1 MTDALRHNGSPRD
14 AGGRVLLYYKTDP
27 LFSEKLRATYRHT
40 NDSEI
45 VEIIRIFH
53 QLGFSVDV
61 VDRDASWS
69 DIKPLLKNT
78 YTVYLANAAGN
89 SAPLHVDISREI
101 NAQCKIYYAAGPE
114 PGYSNELVHRRHAE
128 FDERTGTTCV
138 RRRILRDSNFDARLL
153 GMDAI
158 FYMGNEFS
166 ASTFRR
172 ASTIPMFRLL
182 PSTSP
187 LLAMDIGML
196 KMKSA
201 KSFLYLGG
209 NGLICKGLDLVLEA
223 FDGLSHL
230 TLDVCGPENE
240 TDFWEYY
247 RPLMERNPQIKFH
260 GFVDVTGPDFKN
272 ITSRAAFNIFPS
284 CSEGCATSVVT
295 AMRRGV
301 IPVVT
306 RESGVDV
313 GAFGHELQDATIEG
327 IRDIVMKLSETPQVD
342 LKRRILDTYLESS
355 RYSMDGFKES
365 MLRALWTTLSMKG
378 LV

>member
-1 MTDALRHNGSPRD
+1 
-14 AGGRVLLYYKTDP
+14 
-27 LFSEKLRATYRHT
+27 
-40 NDSEI
+40 
-45 VEIIRIFH
+45 
-53 QLGFSVDV
+53 
-61 VDRDASWS
+61 
-69 DIKPLLKNT
+69 
-78 YTVYLANAAGN
+78 
-89 SAPLHVDISREI
+89 LHADISREI

-128 FDERTGTTCV
+128 FDERTGITCV

-166 ASTFRR
+166 ASTYRR
-172 ASTIPMFRLL
+172 VSTIPMFRLL

-201 KSFLYLGG
+201 KSFLYIGG

-240 TDFWEYY
+240 TDFWGYY

-260 GFVDVTGPDFKN
+260 GFVDVTGPVFKN

-301 IPVVT
+301 VPVVT

-313 GAFGHELQDATIEG
+313 GAFGHELQNATVEG
-327 IRDIVMKLSETPQVD
+327 IRNAVMKLSETSQVD

-355 RYSMDGFKES
+355 RYSMEGFKES
-365 MLRALWTTLSMKG
+365 MLRALLTTLSMKG